1 MSSKDNIY
9 LIRLSLSKCNVVTYW
24 TLNFDKCRYNIIVT
38 SRAKKDMGETEK
50 AAQKKL
56 QQKTTLHHAEEHR

>member
-1 MSSKDNIY
+1 MASALLTVHVY
-9 LIRLSLSKCNVVTYW
+9 TVQYMLY
-24 TLNFDKCRYNIIVT
+24 RYNIIVT